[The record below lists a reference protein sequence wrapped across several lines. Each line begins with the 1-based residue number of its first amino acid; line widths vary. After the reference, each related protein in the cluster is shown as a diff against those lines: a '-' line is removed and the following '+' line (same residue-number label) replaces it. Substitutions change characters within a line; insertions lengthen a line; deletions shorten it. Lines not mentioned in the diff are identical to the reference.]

1 MDLLTHLRV
10 FIDIAD
16 HRSLAAAARTR
27 SLAPSAVTASL
38 RRLEAHLG
46 TQLIQRSTRN
56 LTFTPEG
63 ALFLDQ
69 CRRIVRDLDDA
80 CDQISDD
87 GPLKGTIRITAL
99 NDFGRSRLA
108 SIIDSFLKQHPGVRF
123 DLSLD
128 DAVVDL
134 IEGGYDLG
142 IRTGPLTD
150 SRLRSRLILRGG
162 RSVCASPEYWRRRG
176 KPSKPGDLVD
186 HNCLVLSRLGN
197 PQTTWRFEDGT
208 KTISVAVS
216 GDRMAGDGGL
226 LRLWALAGA
235 GVVLKSDYDVIVDLE
250 AGRLET
256 ALDEFRQDDV
266 NLYVVHAAGRYLS
279 RRARAFIEH
288 LVVEGAKCLL
298 PCGGVAAVKKIR
310 DQTS

>member
-1 MDLLTHLRV
+1 MDLLTHLRI

-16 HRSLAAAARTR
+16 HGSLAAVARAR

-46 TQLIQRSTRN
+46 TQLILRSTRH

-63 ALFLDQ
+63 ELFLTQ

-80 CDQISDD
+80 CDQIADD

-108 SIIDSFLKQHPGVRF
+108 SVIDSFLKQHPGVRF
-123 DLSLD
+123 DLTLD

-142 IRTGPLTD
+142 IRTGPLSD
-150 SRLRSRLILRGG
+150 SRLKARLILRSG
-162 RSVCASPEYWRRRG
+162 RSICAAPAYWQRWG
-176 KPSKPGDLVD
+176 KPARPEELVH
-186 HNCLVLSRLGN
+186 HNCLVLSRIGN
-197 PQTTWRFEDGT
+197 PQTIWRFNDGT
-208 KTISVAVS
+208 ETLSVAVS
-216 GDRMAGDGGL
+216 GDRTADDGGL
-226 LRLWALAGA
+226 LRRWAVSGA
-235 GVVLKSDYDVIVDLE
+235 GVVLKSDYDIADDLK

-256 ALDEFRQDDV
+256 ALDEFKQNDV
-266 NLYVVHAAGRYLS
+266 NLYVVHAAAQYLP

-288 LVVEGAKCLL
+288 LATEGNSDTTETA
-298 PCGGVAAVKKIR
+298 P
-310 DQTS
+310 